1 MTPDSTQRQ
10 TDWPG
15 LAAALVTIGLW
26 SSAFVGIRAAGEEI
40 SPGALAFGRLLI
52 GAVLLGALAIV
63 RRGPLPRGRDWWLVI
78 GTGVIWFAGYNLSL
92 NAAEQVV
99 DAGTA
104 AMLVFI
110 GPLLVIL
117 LAGVFLDEGFPR
129 RVVLGGLVAF
139 AGIVAISL
147 AVAGGGGGPDPLWG
161 ILLCLAAA
169 LCAATG
175 VTLEKPVL
183 ERVSALNVT
192 ALAMVVGAVATAPFA
207 PTLAAEVAVAEPSSV
222 VWLVYLGV
230 FPTSVAFT
238 TWAFALGRSTAG
250 RLATTMYLIPPTTL
264 VLAWAMLGE
273 VPPLVAVV
281 GGALTIGGVVIA
293 QSRAARAP
301 GSEVSGA
308 ELAAGADAE

>member
-1 MTPDSTQRQ
+1 MSAPSQRE

-26 SSAFVGIRAAGEEI
+26 SSAFVGIRAAGEDI

-52 GAVLLGALAIV
+52 GAVLLGALALV
-63 RRGPLPRGRDWWLVI
+63 RRGPLPRGREWWLVI
-78 GTGVIWFAGYNLSL
+78 GTGVIWFAGYNLAL

-117 LAGVFLDEGFPR
+117 LAGFFLGEGFPR
-129 RVVLGGLVAF
+129 RVVVGGLVAF
-139 AGIVAISL
+139 TGIVIIGL
-147 AVAGGGGGPDPLWG
+147 AVADAALGTGPIWG
-161 ILLCLAAA
+161 IVLCLVAA
-169 LCAATG
+169 LCAAIG

-183 ERVSALNVT
+183 ERVTALNVT

-207 PTLAAEVAVAEPSSV
+207 PQLAAEVTTAEPGSV
-222 VWLVYLGV
+222 AWLIFLGV

-264 VLAWAMLGE
+264 VLAWAILGE

-281 GGALTIGGVVIA
+281 GGAFTIGGVVIA
-293 QSRAARAP
+293 QSRGSRAP
-301 GSEVSGA
+301 EVVPEPG
-308 ELAAGADAE
+308 

>member
-1 MTPDSTQRQ
+1 MVNADNTRST

-26 SSAFVGIRAAGEEI
+26 SSAFVGIRAAGEDI
-40 SPGALAFGRLLI
+40 SPGPLAFGRLLI
-52 GAVLLGALAIV
+52 GAVLLGALALI
-63 RRGPLPRGRDWWLVI
+63 RRGPLPRGRDWLLVI

-117 LAGVFLDEGFPR
+117 LAGVFLGEGFPR
-129 RVVLGGLVAF
+129 RVVLGALVAF
-139 AGIVAISL
+139 TGIATIGL
-147 AVAGGGGGPDPLWG
+147 AVATAQGGGPNPLWG
-161 ILLCLAAA
+161 ILLCLLAA
-169 LCAATG
+169 LTAAIG

-192 ALAMVVGAVATAPFA
+192 ALACAVGALVTAPFA
-207 PTLAAEVAVAEPSSV
+207 PALVNEVSAASPDSTG
-222 VWLVYLGV
+222 WLFYLGA

-238 TWAFALGRSTAG
+238 TWAFALGRTTAG
-250 RLATTMYLIPPTTL
+250 RLATTMYLIPPTTIG
-264 VLAWAMLGE
+264 LAWLILGE
-273 VPPLVAVV
+273 VPPLVAIV
-281 GGALTIGGVVIA
+281 GGVLSIAGVVIA
-293 QSRAARAP
+293 QSRAAPAP
-301 GSEVSGA
+301 VVSP
-308 ELAAGADAE
+308 EAG